1 MKRLGVGLYGSNGHQ
16 IQALLDGHP
25 GAEAVA
31 WAAMTADAV
40 PAAWQ
45 HHPTIRRYDVAG
57 APPDD
62 FDRVTRLIRDGTPL
76 PNSLE
81 GDLHPTRVVL
91 RAQGAARRSPNSSSE
106 AGLHP

>member
-40 PAAWQ
+40 PTAWQ
-45 HHPTIRRYDVAG
+45 HHPTIRR
-57 APPDD
+57 
-62 FDRVTRLIRDGTPL
+62 DGTPM